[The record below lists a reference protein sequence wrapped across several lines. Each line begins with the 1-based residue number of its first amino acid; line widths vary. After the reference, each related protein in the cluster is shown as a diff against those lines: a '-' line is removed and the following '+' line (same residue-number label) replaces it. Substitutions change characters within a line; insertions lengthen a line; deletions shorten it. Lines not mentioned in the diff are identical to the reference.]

1 MFIEMSRC
9 RLNGVTLMPHTLTTV
24 AFERAGTRR
33 RVMTLHIE
41 TAQRSRLATYNKNTC
56 PQCSGWLLAP
66 DWSEHL
72 SERCVRHA
80 WSCEACGYEF
90 ETAVFFSTP
99 AAAAA

>member
-1 MFIEMSRC
+1 MFTEMSRY
-9 RLNGVTLMPHTLTTV
+9 RLKHVTVMPHSVNTV
-24 AFERAGTRR
+24 ACKRAGCREV
-33 RVMTLHIE
+33 VMTLHIE
-41 TAQRSRLATYNKNTC
+41 TAQRGRLATYNKNTC

-90 ETAVFFSTP
+90 ETAVFFSEP
-99 AAAAA
+99 AAA

>member
-1 MFIEMSRC
+1 
-9 RLNGVTLMPHTLTTV
+9 
-24 AFERAGTRR
+24 
-33 RVMTLHIE
+33 MTLHIE
-41 TAQRSRLATYNKNTC
+41 TPQRGRLATCNKNSC

-90 ETAVFFSTP
+90 VLFRGGRGLIWNAGTCVPKIAP
-99 AAAAA
+99 P

>member
-1 MFIEMSRC
+1 
-9 RLNGVTLMPHTLTTV
+9 
-24 AFERAGTRR
+24 
-33 RVMTLHIE
+33 MTLHIE
-41 TAQRSRLATYNKNTC
+41 TAQRSRLATHNKNTC

-99 AAAAA
+99 VAAAA